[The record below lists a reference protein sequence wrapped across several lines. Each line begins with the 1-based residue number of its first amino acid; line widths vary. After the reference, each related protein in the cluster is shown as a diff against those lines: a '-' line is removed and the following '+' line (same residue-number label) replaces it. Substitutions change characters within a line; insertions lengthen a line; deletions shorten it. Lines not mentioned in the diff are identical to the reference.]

1 VTQATILYPLASEKQ
16 RESGMQLFIG
26 NLPRH
31 LNPFEL
37 RRMVERVL
45 LPQGFQETA
54 KHFLMKKE
62 RLKRSE
68 YEVFDKLTMFGI
80 VRHGKATIEP
90 DLVAQRAIE
99 RLNNTTFRGNVLVVR
114 EFIVR
119 INNNDR
125 RSLNW
130 RMRSWAGA
138 ERRLRDRRQPT
149 VDLEKKQDEFA

>member
-1 VTQATILYPLASEKQ
+1 
-16 RESGMQLFIG
+16 MQLFIG
-26 NLPRH
+26 NLPR
-31 LNPFEL
+31 NINAFEL
-37 RRMVERVL
+37 RRLVERVL
-45 LPQGFQETA
+45 LPQGLQETA
-54 KHFLMKKE
+54 KHFLLKTE

-80 VRHGKATIEP
+80 VRHGKAVIEP
-90 DLVAQRAIE
+90 DLMAMRAIE
-99 RLNNTTFRGNVLVVR
+99 RLNDTQFRDNVLIVR

-125 RSLNW
+125 RALSW
-130 RMRSWAGA
+130 RMKSWDDT